1 MVILLFDTFTI
12 YIINDVILKFGKA
25 FAEKTVLLPSH
36 QKYTR
41 RNKVDSGRTGR
52 KNFFSSSSSI
62 SGVEKYT
69 FNYTLQALIA
79 G

>member
-1 MVILLFDTFTI
+1 VS
-12 YIINDVILKFGKA
+12 K
-25 FAEKTVLLPSH
+25 
-36 QKYTR
+36 
-41 RNKVDSGRTGR
+41 NKIESGRTGSR
-52 KNFFSSSSSI
+52 YYLFMCVCVCVCVCVYIYINIYISANSSI